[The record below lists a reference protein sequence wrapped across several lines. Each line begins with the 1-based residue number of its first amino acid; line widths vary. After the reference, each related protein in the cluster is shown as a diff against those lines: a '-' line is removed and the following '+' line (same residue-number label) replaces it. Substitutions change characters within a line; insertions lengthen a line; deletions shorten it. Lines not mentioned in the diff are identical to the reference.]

1 MRRDV
6 KLAITF
12 FVIVLIVFA
21 VASWIGY
28 DRWSDVVQ

>member
-1 MRRDV
+1 M
-6 KLAITF
+6 LHYAITF

-28 DRWSDVVQ
+28 ERWSDIVQ